1 MSETKNTLIPILEQI
16 ERDKGVK
23 KEELLKL
30 IEASL
35 ISAYRKHYGR
45 NVNVLASI
53 DPDTAEIKASVVKK
67 VVESVKNPNEEI
79 SLEEAQSLKLKGKLN
94 EDVQIPVDT
103 EDFSRIAAQI
113 AKQIIIQKIR
123 EVERTSLFEEFS
135 GKENSLSSGSVFR
148 FAERNIIVDL
158 GRAEAILPMSE
169 QVRRERFNLGD
180 RVKVL
185 VLRVEKGNRGPM
197 VIVSRSHP
205 DLLRRLLELEVPEIN
220 EKVVEIVEVVR
231 DPGFRSKIAVKS
243 NNSKVDPVG
252 TCVGVRGS
260 RIRPIIDELRGERI
274 DLITWNSE
282 PEKYIAASL
291 APAKVLSV
299 NLTKE
304 PNKTAEVLVSND
316 MYFLAV
322 GKNGQ
327 NVRLASK
334 LTGWNI
340 DVRSESQR
348 KEEAAKN
355 VEAAQKKLSLMEGV
369 GPKIT
374 EVLIKGGWTSP
385 EKIANSTIEQL
396 TTLQGIGE
404 KTAEKLIESAKSV
417 VEKKEEDPQEKKEVS
432 SIEESS
438 KDESANERTGEPAK
452 EKED

>member
-274 DLITWNSE
+274 DLIAWNSE

>member
-1 MSETKNTLIPILEQI
+1 
-16 ERDKGVK
+16 RDKGVK

-274 DLITWNSE
+274 DLIAWNSE